1 MHEYLENQQLQTEL
15 REALKQF
22 EKQDREILIRYYYYQ
37 TASRI
42 SEITGLSTE
51 AVKSRIRRA
60 RTKLKAF
67 LTERGCRY
75 ENR

>member
-67 LTERGCRY
+67 LQERGY
-75 ENR
+75 EL